1 MIDGSII
8 SVLEIGNGKRELALC
23 RIDDMEKSS
32 KDEIL
37 CALEKLNTLAH
48 SEYREDFFDTF
59 MALGGIYRL
68 LTFLTNPNN
77 MDDKEYVALVY
88 NVMCPFDENDFRII
102 SDDGAR
108 KMAKQLVELNGIQTI
123 LLANKKYTDGNDI
136 DILRAVKSIWGL
148 LLEVVEFASDILDKE
163 QALAVVDAA
172 LDTIPLLKDVNN
184 DAHRIL
190 ESMFA
195 TLWSTMTL

>member
-1 MIDGSII
+1 M
-8 SVLEIGNGKRELALC
+8 
-23 RIDDMEKSS
+23 
-32 KDEIL
+32 
-37 CALEKLNTLAH
+37 
-48 SEYREDFFDTF
+48 
-59 MALGGIYRL
+59 
-68 LTFLTNPNN
+68 
-77 MDDKEYVALVY
+77 
-88 NVMCPFDENDFRII
+88 
-102 SDDGAR
+102 
-108 KMAKQLVELNGIQTI
+108 
-123 LLANKKYTDGNDI
+123 
-136 DILRAVKSIWGL
+136 KSIWGL